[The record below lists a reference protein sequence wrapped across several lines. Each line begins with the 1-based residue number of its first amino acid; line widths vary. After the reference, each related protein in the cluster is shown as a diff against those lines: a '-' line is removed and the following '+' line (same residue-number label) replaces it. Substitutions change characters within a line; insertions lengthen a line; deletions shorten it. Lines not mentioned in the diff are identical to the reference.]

1 MPALSRGAHCASNVS
16 ETVRPSTFLA
26 RPPISND
33 ADYLPNLAVLILLY
47 VNQILGL
54 VLRIQEPQRL
64 SYRRQRPRPGDH
76 APAGQAIVQ
85 RFKHLI
91 IALPLLAD

>member
-16 ETVRPSTFLA
+16 ATVRPSTFLVA

-33 ADYLPNLAVLILLY
+33 ADYLPNLAVLILPD

-54 VLRIQEPQRL
+54 VLRIQEPSDFRIGDNDRDQVIMRRL
-64 SYRRQRPRPGDH
+64 AKP
-76 APAGQAIVQ
+76 
-85 RFKHLI
+85 
-91 IALPLLAD
+91 